1 MDKKIFK
8 GFKQVTSAA
17 FNSAKE
23 ANELAGYLWFVR
35 TEVRSENEG
44 EANDVVN
51 DEYDI
56 YFGARQ
62 YGHFTEGEIPAIK
75 ASIESLNGDIAGILT
90 ALEGIS
96 GTLDTHTQSIADNKL
111 AHEANASAIQG
122 LQTSLAN
129 YLVKSVDT
137 NDKVLNV
144 ADGILSSEIGL
155 VYENGYIRLTGK
167 GHTSE
172 NANIIA
178 EFDASEFVKDSVLE
192 DVDVTTKEDGEKY
205 IVFTWK
211 TEGETTKTDEIK
223 VSDFAK
229 LYEAGTALELAED
242 GVTFNVK
249 VAANDNFISVN
260 NNNELIV
267 DDITTDKTMLKEAIT
282 IEGGPLAT
290 TAVKNAFEGG
300 VIPAGTDIQAIFKA
314 LLCVEIYPAPTANT
328 PSYSVSISNPSLSI
342 TNSSVITTVGNDKL
356 VEVGQTITFSSV
368 TANAV
373 SVSKTQP
380 KVSGFNVD
388 GTVYGYSSEIDGT
401 ITKSDSV
408 SGEWTVS
415 QKDETVYKLSG
426 TIVSGFTGGTV
437 PTAVENAAASACT
450 LSGCTLTAVE
460 GTNTYKVTEDGP
472 MHTGSHNGVGS
483 KYIVSN
489 LGGRKEEKKSPSI
502 AATTTNV
509 EHDPS
514 NASASLSVIG
524 VYPIFTNGVTASTTD
539 ATAAAMTDL
548 AAHVSGDGTKL
559 PLMKSGATFAVS
571 FAAHTKNVEGYR
583 LYLPGNWKV
592 TSALAINANT
602 AKYAVDQKSK
612 FVAAADK
619 VKRTI
624 QGKEVEYTV
633 YEYLATEG
641 ANRVKFTVG

>member
-8 GFKQVTSAA
+8 GFKQVTSTA
-17 FNSAKE
+17 FNAAKE

-90 ALEGIS
+90 TLEGLNETL
-96 GTLDTHTQSIADNKL
+96 GTQAQAIADNKS
-111 AHEANASAIQG
+111 AHEANALAIQG
-122 LQTSLAN
+122 IQTKLAN
-129 YLVKSVDT
+129 HLVKNIDS

-144 ADGILSSEIGL
+144 ADGILSAQVGL

-172 NANIIA
+172 NVNVIA

-192 DVDVTTKEDGEKY
+192 DVAVTTKEDGEKY

-211 TEGETTKTDEIK
+211 TEGEETKTDEIK

-229 LYEAGTALELAED
+229 LYKAGTALELAED

-260 NNNELIV
+260 DNNELIV
-267 DDITTDKTMLKEAIT
+267 DDITTDKTMLKESIT

-300 VIPAGTDIQAIFKA
+300 VIPAGTDMQAIFKA

-328 PSYSVSISNPSLSI
+328 PSYDVTISNPTLTI
-342 TNSSVITTVGNDKL
+342 TNSSVITTAGNDKL

-373 SVSKTQP
+373 SISKTQP

-388 GTVYGYSSEIDGT
+388 GTVYGYSTEIDGT

-415 QKDETVYKLSG
+415 QMEGQVYELSG
-426 TIVSGFTGGTV
+426 AIVSGFTGGTA
-437 PTAVENAAASACT
+437 PTTVQNAIADSCI

-460 GTNTYKVTEDGP
+460 GPNTYKVVEDAP
-472 MHTGSHNGVGS
+472 KHTGSHNGVAS

-489 LGGRKEEKKSPSI
+489 LGGRKEEKKSPAI

-509 EHDPS
+509 EKDPS
-514 NASASLSVIG
+514 NKETSLSVIG
-524 VYPIFTNGVTASTTD
+524 VYPIFTNGVSASTTD
-539 ATAAAMTDL
+539 ATAAAMADL
-548 AAHVSGDGTKL
+548 ANPVADYGTKL
-559 PLMKSGATFAVS
+559 KLMKASTSFAVS
-571 FAAHTKNVEGYR
+571 FAHQDLEPYSIC
-583 LYLPGNWKV
+583 LPGTWKIS
-592 TSALAINANT
+592 SAKAIDPLTKTFA
-602 AKYAVDQKSK
+602 DDCKSK
-612 FVAAADK
+612 FTENGTVTK
-619 VKRTI
+619 QI
-624 QGKEVEYTV
+624 QGKDVTYKVYT
-633 YEYLATEG
+633 YGESAG
-641 ANRVKFTVG
+641 PNRVKFTVA